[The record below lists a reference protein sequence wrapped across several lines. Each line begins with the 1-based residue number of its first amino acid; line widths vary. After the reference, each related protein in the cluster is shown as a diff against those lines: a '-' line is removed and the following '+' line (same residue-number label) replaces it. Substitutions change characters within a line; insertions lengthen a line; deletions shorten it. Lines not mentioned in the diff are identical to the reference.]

1 MGFVWRR
8 VNSCSSTGFLARGL
22 CSGSSGCIT
31 HASLGLWWRFLWVRT
46 WVGLGGGECGADD
59 GIWVWLSGGFM
70 LRDDGRWVVR
80 GGPRVVLYVAELG
93 YMVFVSRSLL
103 FSRYLGA
110 GKLTCGT

>member
-1 MGFVWRR
+1 
-8 VNSCSSTGFLARGL
+8 
-22 CSGSSGCIT
+22 
-31 HASLGLWWRFLWVRT
+31 
-46 WVGLGGGECGADD
+46 
-59 GIWVWLSGGFM
+59 M